1 MGKRI
6 KNRADEMVF
15 SALQKAIAQE
25 LIQLCLVESK
35 VNRPTS
41 PVYNPWEVLLPMLI
55 PVVLGL
61 ILIMTAGPIF
71 GLVFMVIA
79 IFTSSNLIK
88 KKLED
93 RLFDRAKPFMLSN
106 YENFCKLWE
115 FGGVVLI
122 NAKNKKQVCIA
133 PDADWQDFIVKNFA
147 DFMINKQEETPQ
159 PQPEEKP
166 EEETKDE
173 APRQR
178 RRSRRG

>member
-93 RLFDRAKPFMLSN
+93 RLFDRAKAFML
-106 YENFCKLWE
+106 
-115 FGGVVLI
+115 
-122 NAKNKKQVCIA
+122 
-133 PDADWQDFIVKNFA
+133 
-147 DFMINKQEETPQ
+147 
-159 PQPEEKP
+159 
-166 EEETKDE
+166 
-173 APRQR
+173 
-178 RRSRRG
+178 